1 MTGTVDQSLS
11 YSTLVRHLLENQE
24 ETRSKSRILQYEV
37 VEVIGRGSM
46 GIVVKAFDP
55 GLARHVAI
63 KLLTPEMAGSETAQ
77 QRFALEARSAA
88 AIRHE
93 NVVAIFAV
101 SQFDG
106 VPVLVME
113 YVHGSSLQ
121 ECLDDR
127 RNFTTS
133 EIARIGRQTALGL
146 GAAHDLHLVHRDVK
160 PGNILLEAKKG
171 SGVEKTDSLTFS
183 TPDPFFARVCVT
195 DFGLV
200 RAMDQ
205 DFRLS
210 QQGLLIGTPN
220 FMSPEQ
226 VDGKPLTPASDLF
239 SLGSVLYTLCTGQ
252 LPFVTETMSGLLHA
266 IAEKN
271 PTPIREVNPS
281 VPEGLVRVIE
291 KMQAKDPAE
300 RLLSAAAVAE
310 ALKPW

>member
-24 ETRSKSRILQYEV
+24 ETRFKSRILQYEV

-101 SQFDG
+101 SQLDG

-160 PGNILLEAKKG
+160 PGNILLEQG
-171 SGVEKTDSLTFS
+171 SQ
-183 TPDPFFARVCVT
+183 RVCVT

-271 PTPIREVNPS
+271 PTPIRELNPS

-291 KMQAKDPAE
+291 KMQAKNPAE

-310 ALKPW
+310 ALKPWCEFRDSISLAHASG